1 MPGVPSNRAC
11 ERCKQRHLKCDETR
25 PGCRRCASAGIEC
38 PGYVQTRKFIDEGAT
53 VRRRYAPYHSNTP
66 RSTTASM
73 AAAASREKASSPKQD
88 SRLRASDADRHVKT
102 SAVDASQAHQNGPEK
117 DALGSEPMA
126 QSNNDPTADSA
137 DSGSTGALELT
148 APTAGDGS
156 TSSELPSELNGT
168 VALPHYDEG
177 DSSVFNKKSIIGPSV
192 GSYSAALLSPLDSLS
207 APFEPPASF
216 PALQTN
222 VEVSTQKKLGNDP
235 SDILSELMIGGEHEM
250 AFLSRHFCEVLGP
263 WLDLFDAGKLFSAF
277 VPIRSINSSMLKYAV
292 AAAAAKH
299 LGRVK
304 GAKSLVGGG
313 MFTSPA
319 TMEVYPNA
327 PRVDWF
333 FKAAN
338 YYHQALFYLRQSL
351 PGSFATSQFS
361 ELAESPVQ
369 IISQWLSLNL
379 NAMPVASDFKVNGSV
394 TGAKVFDE
402 ILPTAAILSVYEFLD
417 LPGPEWETYLS
428 GLKPMVESFQTSH
441 VALQCN
447 AAIFSQAT
455 RAAFWV
461 FAREDYLAAYINRT
475 KTQLDPENLPLWR
488 SAGIPIDEQGVLR
501 LDNSVPRPS
510 EHDSL
515 LTKEDIAA
523 NGLVWLLSKLINF
536 LAKSKESQLAQ
547 WATPSSMMSS
557 VDEPQIA
564 TSPPAYPT
572 TTVWLR
578 LCFEFQ
584 TWVEGLP
591 ETFRP
596 CVRIEQPRDMSV
608 PSDTARLPFP
618 EIFYSLPICAATM
631 QHFHFARIA
640 LLLNRPPDVVSSAS
654 TARDRLQ
661 GFREVTKEVEH
672 RCREICGI
680 ALGRPEGAVRIHMVQ
695 PLFVA
700 GQCLENPEERQI
712 IIDLLRGIEA
722 DFGWSTD
729 YRIKQLQ
736 ADWER

>member
-1 MPGVPSNRAC
+1 
-11 ERCKQRHLKCDETR
+11 
-25 PGCRRCASAGIEC
+25 
-38 PGYVQTRKFIDEGAT
+38 
-53 VRRRYAPYHSNTP
+53 
-66 RSTTASM
+66 M
-73 AAAASREKASSPKQD
+73 AAAPSREKASSPKQD
-88 SRLRASDADRHVKT
+88 SRPRASDAGRHAKT
-102 SAVDASQAHQNGPEK
+102 SAVEASPTHQSGSEK
-117 DALGSEPMA
+117 DAPESESMS
-126 QSNNDPTADSA
+126 QINNDVATDAADS
-137 DSGSTGALELT
+137 SSTGALEFT
-148 APTAGDGS
+148 MSTAGDAS
-156 TSSELPSELNGT
+156 TSSHPSSELNGPVT
-168 VALPHYDEG
+168 LPRYDGE
-177 DSSVFNKKSIIGPSV
+177 SVFNKKSAIGPSV
-192 GSYSAALLSPLDSLS
+192 GSYSAALLSPLDSLT
-207 APFEPPASF
+207 APFEPPPSF
-216 PALQTN
+216 SALQTN
-222 VEVSTQKKLGNDP
+222 IEVPLHKTFGNES
-235 SDILSELMIGGEHEM
+235 SDILSELMIGSEHEM

-263 WLDLFDAGKLFSAF
+263 WLDLFDAGKFFSAF
-277 VPIRSINSSMLKYAV
+277 VPIRGLNSSMLKYAV

-319 TMEVYPNA
+319 TMEIYPNA
-327 PRVDWF
+327 ERVDWT

-338 YYHQALFYLRQSL
+338 YYHQALFYLKQAL
-351 PGSFATSQFS
+351 PGSFTASQFS
-361 ELAESPVQ
+361 EIVESPVQ
-369 IISQWLSLNL
+369 IISQSLSLNP
-379 NAMPVASDFKVNGSV
+379 NAVRATSDFRGNGSV
-394 TGAKVFDE
+394 TGAKAFDE
-402 ILPTAAILSVYEFLD
+402 ILPTAAILSIYEFLD
-417 LPGPEWETYLS
+417 LPGPEWETYLTE
-428 GLKPMVESFQTSH
+428 LKPIMEAFQTSP
-441 VALQCN
+441 VALQRN
-447 AAIFSQAT
+447 AAVFSQAT
-455 RAAFWV
+455 RAAFWI

-488 SAGIPIDEQGVLR
+488 GAGIPIDEQGVLR
-501 LDNSVPRPS
+501 LDNSALRS
-510 EHDSL
+510 YEQDAL
-515 LTKEDIAA
+515 LTKEDLAA

-547 WATPSSMMSS
+547 WATPSSMMSG
-557 VDEPQIA
+557 VDSPQMV
-564 TSPPAYPT
+564 TSPPPYPI

-596 CVRIEQPRDMSV
+596 CVRIEHPRDLSV
-608 PSDTARLPFP
+608 PSDSARLPFP

-631 QHFHFARIA
+631 QHFHFARMA
-640 LLLNRPPDVVSSAS
+640 LLLNRPPDVVSGAT